1 MYYNIICRNKYVTS
15 SIVVSVKL
23 IDKETK
29 GTSIGHTGDTVEHIH
44 IFFHKVAY
52 SRYDVHSNIF

>member
-1 MYYNIICRNKYVTS
+1 
-15 SIVVSVKL
+15 VVSVKL